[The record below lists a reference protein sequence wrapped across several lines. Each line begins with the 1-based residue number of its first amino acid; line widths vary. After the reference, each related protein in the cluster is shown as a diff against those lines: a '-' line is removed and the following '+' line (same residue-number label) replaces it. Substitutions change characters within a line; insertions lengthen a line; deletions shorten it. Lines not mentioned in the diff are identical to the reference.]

1 MLEKSVAFDVLKHSL
16 ELIKGFQLKKTHS
29 ANVYEFCVEER
40 KYVLFHRHKNEK
52 GSLMVH
58 FSPDALER
66 FEIQAGDGAAVL
78 GYTICY
84 VNPNSKKEEM
94 ILLAA
99 TLSNIWNQLS
109 NPYNSAVIRGEKTN
123 NIIIKFDS
131 YSLSIIERENDLL
144 TARFCI

>member
-1 MLEKSVAFDVLKHSL
+1 
-16 ELIKGFQLKKTHS
+16 
-29 ANVYEFCVEER
+29 
-40 KYVLFHRHKNEK
+40 
-52 GSLMVH
+52 MVH

-66 FEIQAGDGAAVL
+66 FEIQAGDRVAVL

-94 ILLAA
+94 LLLAA
-99 TLSNIWNQLS
+99 TLSNIRNQLN

-131 YSLSIIERENDLL
+131 YSLSIMERENDLL